1 LRKTGNTQ
9 EKPGLSP
16 RDRILAAASDLFY
29 AKGIRAVSVDEIAEA
44 AQTNKMTLYRH
55 FQSKDLLIAEYVRAL
70 AAEADAVWPELAR
83 DYPGDAKA
91 QLKAWVDFIA
101 DKLGG
106 PGARGCAVANAAVEI
121 PEKDHPARAI
131 IEAHKTHQR
140 ENLAQACRAAG
151 LGNSEQLADELFLLA
166 EGARINLQSV
176 GTCGPGAR
184 FRDMALAL
192 LDAQSRAS
200 EKANASETIRS

>member
-1 LRKTGNTQ
+1 LKSPGNTQ

-29 AKGIRAVSVDEIAEA
+29 ARGIRAVSVDEIADA

-70 AAEADAVWPELAR
+70 AAEADAVWPELAH
-83 DYPGDAKA
+83 DYPGDPMA

-121 PEKDHPARAI
+121 AEKDHPARAI

-140 ENLAQACRAAG
+140 ENLAQVCRAAG
-151 LGNSEQLADELFLLA
+151 LVDSEQLADELFLLA

-176 GTCGPGAR
+176 GAGGPGAR

-192 LDAQSRAS
+192 VDARSRTS
-200 EKANASETIRS
+200 EKANASETRRS

>member
-1 LRKTGNTQ
+1 MKNPGNTK
-9 EKPGLSP
+9 EKGAPSP

-29 AKGIRAVSVDEIAEA
+29 SQGIRAVSVDEIAEA

-70 AAEADAVWPELAR
+70 AAEADAIWDDLAR
-83 DYPGDAKA
+83 DHPGDPDT
-91 QLKAWVDFIA
+91 QLRAWIDAIA
-101 DKLGG
+101 DKLGSHG
-106 PGARGCAVANAAVEI
+106 DRGCAVANAAVEI

-140 ENLAQACRAAG
+140 ENLAQLCRAAG
-151 LGNSEQLADELFLLA
+151 LANSDQLADELFLLA

-176 GTCGPGAR
+176 GACGPGAR
-184 FRDMALAL
+184 FREMALAL
-192 LDAQSRAS
+192 LDA
-200 EKANASETIRS
+200 RSSLLKQA

>member
-1 LRKTGNTQ
+1 MKTPVNTR
-9 EKPGLSP
+9 EKVGLSP

-29 AKGIRAVSVDEIAEA
+29 TKGIRAVSVDEIAEV

-70 AAEADAVWPELAR
+70 AEEADAVWPELAR
-83 DYPGDAKA
+83 DHPSDPTA

-101 DKLGG
+101 EKLGG

-121 PEKDHPARAI
+121 PEKDHPARTI

-140 ENLAQACRAAG
+140 ENLAQVCRAAG
-151 LGNSEQLADELFLLA
+151 LDDSEQLADELFLLA

-176 GTCGPGAR
+176 GACGPGAR

-192 LDAQSRAS
+192 VDTRSRGS
-200 EKANASETIRS
+200 RKTNASEPIPL